1 MDDRP
6 NELFLLDAEQAV
18 KEIAQY
24 GLGQVELQT
33 QRVTST
39 IDYLDTVL
47 QSLGLER
54 HAEFCG
60 RFAKVFPL
68 LDEGQGRR
76 ITRDFVVLAHA
87 QFEAIRAGDELP
99 KHDEALARLS
109 ARLPQL
115 QRSETATTLPQTGR
129 FFQDAARAI
138 AAVDELAHRIQ
149 AGLERPAEHR
159 AEPEVRTSA
168 PDAHV
173 TDPDAHASFLDAQDS
188 EPRTH
193 VSDLDDYASE
203 PKDILIPFE
212 QGVSKASL
220 NAEGDHHEAV
230 HDDFPLGIGAS
241 ADTNLAIKEDPEPH
255 LQRRLQVEVFSS
267 AKIDQVFRRALK
279 LTESGPWLTGVGA
292 LLEAVDDLDHLP
304 LSLLQTPSFSL
315 AAGASIRLQA
325 ELMASLADVFEQNR
339 LTGMGDA
346 ILVAHTLILAIQLDA
361 QVKLDSLAKLAGAHG
376 GRLEVD
382 ASKLRLRLVI
392 PASARL
398 LRVVPF
404 EVAGRWIA
412 VPWAQLINADEEKG
426 SNPLNLR
433 QHERDL
439 AERRLD
445 VRLSIG
451 DESDRISATE
461 MGQTMVG
468 VRFDIPRNLRRRE
481 RYRGL
486 VLVPDGR
493 LFPVY
498 G

>member
-24 GLGQVELQT
+24 GSGQAELQT
-33 QRVTST
+33 QRVSST
-39 IDYLDTVL
+39 IDYLDSVL
-47 QSLGLER
+47 QSLGLAG
-54 HAEFCG
+54 HAEFCR
-60 RFAKVFPL
+60 RFAKAFPS

-76 ITRDFVVLAHA
+76 ITRDFVVLAQA

-109 ARLPQL
+109 ARLPQQ
-115 QRSETATTLPQTGR
+115 QRNETATTLPQTGR

-149 AGLERPAEHR
+149 AGLDRPTGHG
-159 AEPEVRTSA
+159 AEPEVRTSE
-168 PDAHV
+168 PDIHV
-173 TDPDAHASFLDAQDS
+173 PDPDDHAS
-188 EPRTH
+188 EPRDSL
-193 VSDLDDYASE
+193 V
-203 PKDILIPFE
+203 PFE
-212 QGVSKASL
+212 QAVSNESFDADGHQHK
-220 NAEGDHHEAV
+220 AV
-230 HDDFPLGIGAS
+230 HDEFPLGNGAT
-241 ADTNLAIKEDPEPH
+241 AGTGIAINDDPEPQ
-255 LQRRLQVEVFSS
+255 LQRRVQVEVFSS
-267 AKIDQVFRRALK
+267 AKIDQAFRRALK

-292 LLEAVDDLDHLP
+292 LLEALDDLDHLP

-325 ELMASLADVFEQNR
+325 ELVASLADLFEQNR
-339 LTGMGDA
+339 LKGMGDA

-361 QVKLDSLAKLAGAHG
+361 QVKLESLAKLAGAYG
-376 GRLEVD
+376 GRLEID
-382 ASKLRLRLVI
+382 ESKLRLRFVI

-426 SNPLNLR
+426 TDPLNLR

-439 AERRLD
+439 AARRLE

-451 DESDRISATE
+451 DESDRLSATE